1 MTCRR
6 CGQVLADGV
15 NVCASCGEPVA
26 GSSFDFGSEPATNA
40 TSAVRRPAVYAGFW
54 LRAVAYFID
63 VVLLT
68 MIGVA
73 SILLP
78 LLAKGAIPADNPWF
92 LFSGANR
99 QIVAIQLLIYM
110 LSWLYF
116 ASFESSAWQ
125 ATPGKR
131 MMRLVVTDL
140 EGRRITFARASG
152 RFFGKFISQFLLFF
166 GFVLAGFTPRK
177 QALHDILAKC
187 LVLRRLSQI

>member
-1 MTCRR
+1 M
-6 CGQVLADGV
+6 
-15 NVCASCGEPVA
+15 P
-26 GSSFDFGSEPATNA
+26 
-40 TSAVRRPAVYAGFW
+40 AVRRAAVYAGFW
-54 LRAVAYFID
+54 LRAVAYFVD

-68 MIGVA
+68 TIGVA
-73 SILLP
+73 TILLP

-187 LVLRRLSQI
+187 LVLRRPNQI